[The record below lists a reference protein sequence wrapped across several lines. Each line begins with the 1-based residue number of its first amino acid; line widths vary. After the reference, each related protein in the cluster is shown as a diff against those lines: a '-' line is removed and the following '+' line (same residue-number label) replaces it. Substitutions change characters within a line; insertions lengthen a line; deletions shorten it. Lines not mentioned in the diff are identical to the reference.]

1 MRICA
6 RASRCSIADCGRP
19 GRHRGPWVR
28 REACAP
34 RGRGRIHGRVTTSF
48 DSRAAR
54 RRLLEL
60 VRERAWKDGIDVVLA
75 SGKRSTFYIQ
85 GKRIT
90 LHPEGLWLTARLML
104 EQLDEL
110 PEVAAIGGL
119 TMGADPLAAAVAAL
133 SFETGRNLPA
143 FLVRKEAKGHGVGAR
158 IEGEL
163 EKGQKVAIV
172 EDTITT
178 GGSARKAIEAVREVG
193 AEPVVVLALAD
204 RDDEDAAAFRAE
216 FDVRPLF
223 GLAEIRGR

>member
-1 MRICA
+1 M
-6 RASRCSIADCGRP
+6 
-19 GRHRGPWVR
+19 
-28 REACAP
+28 
-34 RGRGRIHGRVTTSF
+34 TTPF
-48 DSRAAR
+48 DPVSAR

-60 VRERAWKDGIDVVLA
+60 VRERAWRDGLDVVLA

-104 EQLDEL
+104 EQLEQF
-110 PEVAAIGGL
+110 PQVTAIGGL

-143 FLVRKEAKGHGVGAR
+143 FLVRKEAKGHGVGSR
-158 IEGEL
+158 IEGDL
-163 EKGQKVAIV
+163 VAGQKVAII

-178 GGSARKAIEAVREVG
+178 GGSAMKAIEAVREVG

-204 RDDEDAAAFRAE
+204 REDEDADAFRAE

-223 GLAEIRGR
+223 GLKEIRGR